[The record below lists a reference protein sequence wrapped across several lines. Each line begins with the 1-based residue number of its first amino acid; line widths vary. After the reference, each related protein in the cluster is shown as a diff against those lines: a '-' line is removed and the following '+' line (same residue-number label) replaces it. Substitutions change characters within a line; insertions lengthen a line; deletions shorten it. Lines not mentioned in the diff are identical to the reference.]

1 MSICGEIENLEAE
14 VKFYQDK
21 IREVKYKIHKLKM
34 LEDSNEVEVSPKD
47 IWHDGDGG
55 ELYE

>member
-1 MSICGEIENLEAE
+1 MSIHSEIENLEAE
-14 VKFYQDK
+14 VNFYQDK
-21 IREVKYKIHKLKM
+21 IREAKYKIHRLKM
-34 LEDSNEVEVSPKD
+34 LEDSDEVEVSPKD